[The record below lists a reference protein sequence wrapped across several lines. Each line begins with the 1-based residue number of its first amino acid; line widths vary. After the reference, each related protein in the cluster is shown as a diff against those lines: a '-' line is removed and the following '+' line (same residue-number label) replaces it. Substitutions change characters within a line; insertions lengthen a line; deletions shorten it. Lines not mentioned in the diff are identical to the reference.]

1 MLLRPRLSLVMGL
14 GNIIPRAAS
23 SHATTDALNVTI
35 PSNVSRVALNLA
47 VAMTICVGAGDEAEE
62 EKES

>member
-1 MLLRPRLSLVMGL
+1 MGL